1 MMPALM
7 SPLSYDYVIPEDQGK
22 ALAFGQMGMALG
34 VVTSL
39 TVLFT
44 FTVKLDPILGWG
56 ILALILITWALIT
69 LLIVSEPPEG
79 IK

>member
-1 MMPALM
+1 
-7 SPLSYDYVIPEDQGK
+7 
-22 ALAFGQMGMALG
+22 MALG